1 VEVFFVDLIHKG
13 YVVHVTGDN
22 SLNMR
27 WPMWGLR
34 GACLNQGLPILTV
47 ISRLLFFSNHL
58 LLLSWFLWLSPLL
71 ALLLGTVVWK
81 LVI

>member
-1 VEVFFVDLIHKG
+1 MEVFFVDLIHKG

-27 WPMWGLR
+27 WSMWGLR

-47 ISRLLFFSNHL
+47 ISLLLFFSNHL